1 MKVSTF
7 RKLLINASE
16 CKSLETFY
24 IECGGSLPENYY
36 EDNGNAEKA
45 VHVMK
50 KIWELHNNFTFKKVR
65 EISGLSQ
72 EKFAT
77 EYNIPLRTVEN
88 WETGTR
94 NPTKYILELLAADVI
109 TEE

>member
-36 EDNGNAEKA
+36 EDN
-45 VHVMK
+45 
-50 KIWELHNNFTFKKVR
+50 
-65 EISGLSQ
+65 
-72 EKFAT
+72 
-77 EYNIPLRTVEN
+77 
-88 WETGTR
+88 
-94 NPTKYILELLAADVI
+94 
-109 TEE
+109 